1 MNNVNCQVLSLMLQ
15 LQKQCSPTYKNE
27 LIFQNLHWYIK
38 SIDMHGQQDD
48 RNALIILPFTD
59 IKRFV
64 LIT

>member
-1 MNNVNCQVLSLMLQ
+1 MFNAAIYYKSSVLQ
-15 LQKQCSPTYKNE
+15 RIKNE
-27 LIFQNLHWYIK
+27 LIFQNLLWFIK